1 MMSRT
6 EQVELTILCSVYKE
20 NKLLLQNRMKDDWK
34 GYTFPGGHVE
44 PGESFV
50 DAVVREMKE

>member
-34 GYTFPGGHVE
+34 GYTFPGRQ
-44 PGESFV
+44 
-50 DAVVREMKE
+50 DWK